1 MSCDAMLTSGERLV
15 MATMILVH
23 ALVFVALA
31 MTVPVGAIPV
41 DLCGCV
47 S

>member
-1 MSCDAMLTSGERLV
+1 MLTPGERLV
-15 MATMILVH
+15 VTAAILVH